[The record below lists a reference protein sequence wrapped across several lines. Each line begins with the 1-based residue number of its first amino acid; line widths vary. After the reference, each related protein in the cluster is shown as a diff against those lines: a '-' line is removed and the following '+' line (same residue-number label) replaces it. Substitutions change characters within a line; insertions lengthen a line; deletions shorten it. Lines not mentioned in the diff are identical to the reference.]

1 MTAFESLQHIRTLD
15 ELVIWGG
22 YALLFAIVFS
32 ETGLFAGFFLPGDSL
47 LITAGLIAASG
58 QLDIV
63 LVIATLSFGA
73 IMGDSTGYFIG
84 MQLQRAFLHKP
95 ESFFFHKE
103 HLEKTEKFYDK
114 HGSKAV
120 FLARFVPV
128 VRSFSATL
136 AGVAKMPY
144 QVFLFYS
151 VSGSIVWVL
160 CFTAVGY
167 FLAALFPDLV
177 DFVHYII
184 LGGIIVILA
193 NSMRY
198 LTKKK
203 KTGTGF

>member
-1 MTAFESLQHIRTLD
+1 MQHIQTLD

-22 YALLFAIVFS
+22 YALLFAIVFA

-58 QLDIV
+58 QLELP
-63 LVIATLSFGA
+63 LVIATLSSGA

-84 MQLQRAFLHKP
+84 TQLQRAFLRKK
-95 ESFFFHKE
+95 ETLFFRKE
-103 HLEKTEKFYDK
+103 HLEKTERFYEK

-128 VRSFSATL
+128 VRSFAATL

-144 QVFLFYS
+144 PVFLFYS

-160 CFTAVGY
+160 CFTSIGY

-184 LGGIIVILA
+184 LAGIIIIIA
-193 NSMRY
+193 NSLKY
-198 LTKKK
+198 LRKKNGSP
-203 KTGTGF
+203 T

>member
-1 MTAFESLQHIRTLD
+1 MQDIQTLE
-15 ELVIWGG
+15 ELIIWGG
-22 YALLFAIVFS
+22 YALLFAIVFA

-58 QLDIV
+58 QLDLP
-63 LVIATLSFGA
+63 LVIATLCFSA
-73 IMGDSTGYFIG
+73 IIGDSTGYFIG
-84 MQLQRAFLHKP
+84 TQLQRAFLNKK
-95 ESFFFHKE
+95 ESLFFRKE
-103 HLEKTEKFYDK
+103 HLDKTEQFYEK

-136 AGVAKMPY
+136 AGVAGMPY

-151 VSGSIVWVL
+151 VSGSLVWVL
-160 CFTAVGY
+160 FFTSIGY

-184 LGGIIVILA
+184 LAGIVIILA
-193 NSMRY
+193 NSLRY
-198 LTKKK
+198 FRGKKPRR
-203 KTGTGF
+203 TES